1 MSRDYAKYNPEM
13 HKLFEE
19 LDAQKKGFDLSAN
32 PLKNVLDAIKD
43 MEWKI
48 TDHYGEDLYGCIDVT
63 GKTYL
68 VKANHM
74 RQDAWAVPMPK
85 PEGTNK

>member
-1 MSRDYAKYNPEM
+1 MSRDYAKYKPEI
-13 HKLFEE
+13 HQLFDE

-43 MEWKI
+43 MKWNI
-48 TDHYGEDLYGCIDVT
+48 IDHYGDDLYGCVDAT

-68 VKANHM
+68 VKANHL
-74 RQDAWAVPMPK
+74 RQNAWAVPMPDT
-85 PEGTNK
+85 EGTSK